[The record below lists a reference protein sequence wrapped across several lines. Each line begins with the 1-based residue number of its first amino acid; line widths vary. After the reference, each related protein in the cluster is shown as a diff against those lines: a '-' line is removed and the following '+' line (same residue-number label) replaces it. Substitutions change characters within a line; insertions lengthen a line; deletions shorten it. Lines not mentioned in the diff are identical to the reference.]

1 MPWPSTWKENGV
13 GDSEECREILR
24 RVCAEAGKRED
35 SPFCRKVAS
44 HLASCEKCRA
54 QAASLRGTLE
64 LYRCME
70 AEEVPSEIARKL
82 QEKLGL
88 PASQDRSSS
97 S

>member
-1 MPWPSTWKENGV
+1 MGT
-13 GDSEECREILR
+13 SEECREILR
-24 RVCAEAGKRED
+24 RICADAGRRED
-35 SPFCRKVAS
+35 SPFCRIVAS

-54 QAASLRGTLE
+54 QAASLRSTLE

-70 AEEVPSEIARKL
+70 AEEVPEEITRKL

-88 PASQDRSSS
+88 PVSQDRSSS

>member
-1 MPWPSTWKENGV
+1 MKS
-13 GDSEECREILR
+13 SEECREILKR
-24 RVCAEAGKRED
+24 ICAEAGKRED
-35 SPFCRKVAS
+35 SPFCRKVAR

-70 AEEVPSEIARKL
+70 EEEVPEEILRQL
-82 QEKLGL
+82 QEKLGF
-88 PASQDRSSS
+88 ASPQDRSSS